1 MVIAPSKRRRPV
13 PMVDV
18 HKMNVARDIE
28 DDAFHDANE
37 VIVRSEIGGESD
49 DGSAR
54 QFSSSSEK

>member
-1 MVIAPSKRRRPV
+1 
-13 PMVDV
+13 MVDV